1 MLIPPPSILPPK
13 ASTSEDA
20 ESVLSWA
27 SNRTTHYQRSFQ
39 WQSNLSLTDF
49 RSMQMRLSSSTASSS
64 NSVFSSSTASS
75 GVPGIGHLSGKAVK
89 WVGSQIL
96 NSLVPLE
103 IRRRRW
109 VIRQIIKK
117 LGQVPMNDR
126 AEWVVKRGKKINRAL
141 DDLLELSL

>member
-1 MLIPPPSILPPK
+1 M
-13 ASTSEDA
+13 
-20 ESVLSWA
+20 
-27 SNRTTHYQRSFQ
+27 
-39 WQSNLSLTDF
+39 
-49 RSMQMRLSSSTASSS
+49 
-64 NSVFSSSTASS
+64 
-75 GVPGIGHLSGKAVK
+75 K